1 MKIYTEEQVNKIATQ
16 SMSFGSY
23 DNSITPIEISDNQNI
38 YTEQEI
44 KETLKRMGLD
54 LLVNEFL
61 KKAEPIQF
69 NQTNGTSTSQVD
81 TNEIRN

>member
-1 MKIYTEEQVNKIATQ
+1 MKIYTEEQLNKIAAQ

-23 DNSITPIEISDNQNI
+23 DNSIKPTEILDDENI

-54 LLVNEFL
+54 IIVNEFF
-61 KKAEPIQF
+61 KKAEPIEF
-69 NQTNGTSTSQVD
+69 NQNK
-81 TNEIRN
+81 

>member
-1 MKIYTEEQVNKIATQ
+1 MKIYTEEQVNKIAAQ

-23 DNSITPIEISDNQNI
+23 DNSIKPTEILDNENM

-54 LLVNEFL
+54 VIVNEFF
-61 KKAEPIQF
+61 KKAEPIEF
-69 NQTNGTSTSQVD
+69 NQNK
-81 TNEIRN
+81 

>member
-23 DNSITPIEISDNQNI
+23 DNSIKPTEILDNENI

-54 LLVNEFL
+54 VIVNEFF
-61 KKAEPIQF
+61 KKAEPIEF
-69 NQTNGTSTSQVD
+69 NQNK
-81 TNEIRN
+81 

>member
-1 MKIYTEEQVNKIATQ
+1 MKLYTEQQVNKISLQ
-16 SMSFGSY
+16 SKDWGNY

-61 KKAEPIQF
+61 KKAEPIEF
-69 NQTNGTSTSQVD
+69 NQNNYFTQCS
-81 TNEIRN
+81 E

>member
-1 MKIYTEEQVNKIATQ
+1 MKIYTEEQVNKIAAQ

-23 DNSITPIEISDNQNI
+23 DNSIKPTEILDDENI

-54 LLVNEFL
+54 IIVNEFF
-61 KKAEPIQF
+61 KKAEPIAF
-69 NQTNGTSTSQVD
+69 NQNK
-81 TNEIRN
+81 

>member
-1 MKIYTEEQVNKIATQ
+1 MKLYTEEQVNKISLQ
-16 SMSFGSY
+16 SKDWGHY
-23 DNSITPIEISDNQNI
+23 DNSITPIEILDNENI

-61 KKAEPIQF
+61 KKAEPIEF
-69 NQTNGTSTSQVD
+69 NQNK
-81 TNEIRN
+81 

>member
-1 MKIYTEEQVNKIATQ
+1 MKIYTEEQVNKIAAQ

-23 DNSITPIEISDNQNI
+23 DNSIKPTEILDDENI
-38 YTEQEI
+38 YTEQQI

-61 KKAEPIQF
+61 KKAEPIEF
-69 NQTNGTSTSQVD
+69 NQNK
-81 TNEIRN
+81 

>member
-1 MKIYTEEQVNKIATQ
+1 MKLYTEEQVNKIAAQ

-23 DNSITPIEISDNQNI
+23 DNSITPTEILDNENI

-54 LLVNEFL
+54 VIVNEFF
-61 KKAEPIQF
+61 KKAEPIEF
-69 NQTNGTSTSQVD
+69 NQNK
-81 TNEIRN
+81 

>member
-23 DNSITPIEISDNQNI
+23 DNSITSIEISDNQNI

-61 KKAEPIQF
+61 KKAEPIEF
-69 NQTNGTSTSQVD
+69 NQNNYFTQW
-81 TNEIRN
+81 NE

>member
-1 MKIYTEEQVNKIATQ
+1 MKFYTEEQVNVIAAQ

-23 DNSITPIEISDNQNI
+23 DNSITPIEILDNENI
-38 YTEQEI
+38 YREQQI

-61 KKAEPIQF
+61 KKAEPIEF
-69 NQTNGTSTSQVD
+69 NQNK
-81 TNEIRN
+81 

>member
-1 MKIYTEEQVNKIATQ
+1 MKLYTEEQVNKIALQ
-16 SMSFGSY
+16 SKDWGNY

-61 KKAEPIQF
+61 KKAEPIEF
-69 NQTNGTSTSQVD
+69 NQNK
-81 TNEIRN
+81 

>member
-61 KKAEPIQF
+61 KKSEPIEF
-69 NQTNGTSTSQVD
+69 NQ
-81 TNEIRN
+81 

>member
-1 MKIYTEEQVNKIATQ
+1 MKLYTEEQVNKIAAQ

-23 DNSITPIEISDNQNI
+23 DNSIKPTEILDNENI

-54 LLVNEFL
+54 IIVNEFF
-61 KKAEPIQF
+61 KKAEPIEF
-69 NQTNGTSTSQVD
+69 NQNK
-81 TNEIRN
+81 